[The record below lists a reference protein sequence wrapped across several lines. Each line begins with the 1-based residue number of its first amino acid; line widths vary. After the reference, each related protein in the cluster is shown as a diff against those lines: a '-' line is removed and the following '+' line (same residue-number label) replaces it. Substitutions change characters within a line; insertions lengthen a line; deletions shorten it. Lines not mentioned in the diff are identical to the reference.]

1 MPYRTNLLTIT
12 GTIFEGVVLGILAIA
27 NGCKYIA
34 AMIADED
41 WQKLTGPYAF
51 LFGLIIAVIV
61 LWNSGRMREKNENI
75 RRAAEA
81 VAREKQHSET
91 LALQKEN
98 SQKLLDLTAESIK
111 AHGMS
116 VGAIKSMDRTIQA
129 LTVELSERPCQA
141 EKFKRP
147 FPRLP
152 DHPPKKSEDGDHSPE
167 SALGQ

>member
-1 MPYRTNLLTIT
+1 MPYRTHLFTIT
-12 GTIFEGVVLGILAIA
+12 GTLIEGLVLGILAIA

-34 AMIADED
+34 AMIADDD
-41 WQKLTGPYAF
+41 WAKMTGPYAF
-51 LFGLIIAVIV
+51 LFGLIVAVVV
-61 LWNSGRMREKNENI
+61 LWNSGRVREKNENT

-81 VAREKQHSET
+81 EAREKQHAET
-91 LALQKEN
+91 LTLQKEN

-129 LTVELSERPCQA
+129 LTLELGDRPCWA
-141 EKFKRP
+141 TKNKAS

-152 DHPPKKSEDGDHSPE
+152 SHPPDKAVSGDHS
-167 SALGQ
+167 